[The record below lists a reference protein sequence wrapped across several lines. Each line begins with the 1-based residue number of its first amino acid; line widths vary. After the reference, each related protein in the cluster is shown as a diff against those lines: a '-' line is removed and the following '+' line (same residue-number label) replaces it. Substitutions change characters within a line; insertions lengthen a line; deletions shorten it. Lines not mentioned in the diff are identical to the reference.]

1 MELDGVEVAA
11 DNVDLFR
18 ELLTD
23 ATDASLEEIGLVAER
38 YAKAGCPVATGRLRN
53 SITHVVDAGDK
64 AAIIGTNV
72 EYAVYVEKGTS
83 KQKAQPY
90 LTPAATQHG
99 STYRAILKKHLGGA

>member
-1 MELDGVEVAA
+1 MGDVEVAV
-11 DNVDLFR
+11 DNSGLFKDL
-18 ELLTD
+18 LGN
-23 ATDASLEEIGLVAER
+23 ASEAALEEIGLVAER

-83 KQKAQPY
+83 RQEAQPY

-99 STYRAILKKHLGGA
+99 STYRAILQKHLGGG